1 MVLIS
6 LSAREDALRVSVPAW
21 VQAVAAQGAEAC
33 SAAAV
38 ELAPADAAVPPG
50 DAAARPGVDTAVGRA
65 RAVARPGADTAV
77 GRASAVVRPG
87 ADIAV
92 GRASAVVRPGAD
104 TAAGPGDAA
113 ARPVGAA
120 AALAAQAGAAEAR
133 ASLTARLGAGSRF
146 ATEVEVGSE
155 PRSCC
160 LPLPAPPRRQR
171 MLRAVASPQSAGG
184 PDSGWRAAPG
194 WCAPSGRAG
203 VAPV

>member
-21 VQAVAAQGAEAC
+21 VQAVAAQGAEAR

-38 ELAPADAAVPPG
+38 ELAPADAAV
-50 DAAARPGVDTAVGRA
+50 RPG
-65 RAVARPGADTAV
+65 
-77 GRASAVVRPG
+77 
-87 ADIAV
+87 
-92 GRASAVVRPGAD
+92 
-104 TAAGPGDAA
+104 
-113 ARPVGAA
+113 GAA
-120 AALAAQAGAAEAR
+120 AALAAQAGAVEAR

-146 ATEVEVGSE
+146 ATEVGVGSE

>member
-21 VQAVAAQGAEAC
+21 VQAVAAQGAEAR
-33 SAAAV
+33 SAVAV
-38 ELAPADAAVPPG
+38 ELAPADA
-50 DAAARPGVDTAVGRA
+50 
-65 RAVARPGADTAV
+65 
-77 GRASAVVRPG
+77 
-87 ADIAV
+87 
-92 GRASAVVRPGAD
+92 
-104 TAAGPGDAA
+104 AAGPGDAA

-160 LPLPAPPRRQR
+160 LPSPAPPHRQR

-194 WCAPSGRAG
+194 WFAPSGRAG

>member
-21 VQAVAAQGAEAC
+21 VQAVAAQGAEAR

-38 ELAPADAAVPPG
+38 ELAPADAAVQPG

-65 RAVARPGADTAV
+65 RAVARPGV
-77 GRASAVVRPG
+77 
-87 ADIAV
+87 
-92 GRASAVVRPGAD
+92 D
-104 TAAGPGDAA
+104 TAAGPGHAA

-120 AALAAQAGAAEAR
+120 GAPATR

-160 LPLPAPPRRQR
+160 LPLPAPPQRQR

-194 WCAPSGRAG
+194 WFAPSCRAG

>member
-21 VQAVAAQGAEAC
+21 VQAVAAQGAEAR

-38 ELAPADAAVPPG
+38 ELAPADAAVQPG

-65 RAVARPGADTAV
+65 RAVARPGADTAA
-77 GRASAVVRPG
+77 GR
-87 ADIAV
+87 
-92 GRASAVVRPGAD
+92 
-104 TAAGPGDAA
+104 GDAA

>member
-38 ELAPADAAVPPG
+38 ELAPA

-104 TAAGPGDAA
+104 TAAGQGDAA

-120 AALAAQAGAAEAR
+120 GAPATR

-146 ATEVEVGSE
+146 APEVGVGSE